1 MKKLLLSLVL
11 SLSSFNLLAQAD
23 STAAPATP
31 DFGVFAQ
38 LADYGPLGLAV
49 LALGY
54 VAWMF
59 IKRHLAEKDRLQ
71 EELKAKSTPKST
83 RKTKK

>member
-1 MKKLLLSLVL
+1 M
-11 SLSSFNLLAQAD
+11 D
-23 STAAPATP
+23 TTAVETTAP

-54 VAWMF
+54 VAWLF
-59 IKRHLAEKDRLQ
+59 IKRYLDDNKKMK
-71 EELKAKSTPKST
+71 EELEEKKVVK

>member
-1 MKKLLLSLVL
+1 MIFIIKQLMIPLIT
-11 SLSSFNLLAQAD
+11 D
-23 STAAPATP
+23 TTSTVATP

-38 LADYGPLGLAV
+38 LAEYGPLGLAV

-59 IKRHLAEKDRLQ
+59 LKRQWAEKDRLQ
-71 EELKAKSTPKST
+71 EELNKKS
-83 RKTKK
+83 KTKK

>member
-1 MKKLLLSLVL
+1 M
-11 SLSSFNLLAQAD
+11 D
-23 STAAPATP
+23 TTAVETTAP

-54 VAWMF
+54 VAWLF
-59 IKRHLAEKDRLQ
+59 IKRYLDENKKLKEEVAEK
-71 EELKAKSTPKST
+71 KVVK